1 VEDVHNPVVVVAAPI
16 DTLRVEVEFGAALP
30 PANEVDTLDEWRELE
45 LQHEQVLG
53 AEDFDFILRI
63 QDR

>member
-1 VEDVHNPVVVVAAPI
+1 VADVHNPVVVVAAPI
-16 DTLRVEVEFGAALP
+16 DTLRVEVEFRAALP